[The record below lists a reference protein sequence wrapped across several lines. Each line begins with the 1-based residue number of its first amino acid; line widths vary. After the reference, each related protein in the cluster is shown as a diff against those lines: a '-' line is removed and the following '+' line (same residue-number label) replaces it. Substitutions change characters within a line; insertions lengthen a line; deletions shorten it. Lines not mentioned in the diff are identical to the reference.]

1 MGRES
6 PKYTQGGPACGCPKK
21 EDNME
26 PKPYS
31 RLSPKEGWSWE
42 TPPEKI
48 PEEKISET
56 VERDVIVVGGGIS
69 GLAASARLGQKGLSV
84 ITLDKC
90 AAPGGHGWQIA
101 ALDSPV
107 MRQYGKKIDKYEFV
121 RRWLD
126 VSGNQPNED
135 MLWLFVNNSPKV
147 IDWLLETIG
156 EDVEKQIYSAPFR
169 GPVFGEYQGS
179 HHLLKKA
186 DSEFKSKGGGP
197 LLLEVFEK
205 DIFKHGNEVRRNTKA
220 LYLEKNEEGRV
231 TGVVTLNND
240 GVYRRYNGKRAVV
253 LATGDI
259 GGDMEMLEKF
269 CPIAKTRAID
279 VFWPET
285 SNYGDGHRMAY
296 WAGAAF
302 DDAPWAPVMHNH
314 PYGRFDS
321 FYLHVNSRG
330 KRFMNEDTWMQAKS
344 ARIVMQPEPSWA
356 FAVFDAK
363 WLDEFGERFDLIG
376 GQGAMPLAMAVN
388 DVKWDPNCGLV
399 EEVQGYIN
407 AGKAFVADTLEELAA
422 KMDVPFE
429 TFKKTVDRYNELCA
443 LGDDPDFGKR
453 PELLTTIV
461 KAPFYAIKMGA
472 SLLDVMG
479 GCLTDKNLN
488 IVDADYQPIPGLY
501 AIGNCCGGMY
511 GVDYP
516 LLLNGNSYGRA
527 FSYSL
532 ALGRILSGKDDE

>member
-1 MGRES
+1 
-6 PKYTQGGPACGCPKK
+6 
-21 EDNME
+21 ME

-31 RLSPKEGWSWE
+31 RLSPKRGWSWE

-48 PEEKISET
+48 PEEKIAET

-156 EDVEKQIYSAPFR
+156 EDVDKQIYSAPFR

-179 HHLLKKA
+179 HHFLKKA

-205 DIFKHGNEVRRNTKA
+205 DIFKHGNEVRRNVKA
-220 LYLEKNEEGRV
+220 HYLEKDAEGRV
-231 TGVVTLNND
+231 TGVITSD
-240 GVYRRYNGKRAVV
+240 QEGVYRRYNGTRAVV

-259 GGDMEMLEKF
+259 GGDMEMLERF

-344 ARIVMQPEPSWA
+344 VRIVMQPEPSWA

-388 DVKWDPNCGLV
+388 DVKWDPNCGLAQ
-399 EEVQGYIN
+399 EVQGYID

-422 KMDVPFE
+422 KMDVPYD

-443 LGDDPDFGKR
+443 LGDDPDVGKR

-461 KAPFYAIKMGA
+461 KAPFYAVKMGA

-488 IVDADYQPIPGLY
+488 IVDADYKPIPGLY

-532 ALGRILSGKDDE
+532 VLGRILSGKDDE